1 MGSTHHGDP
10 PPDRRPDPRSGP
22 RAGQR
27 RRPGFDPT
35 SIDLTDFDVVRAV
48 RSGVG
53 VGGAV
58 ATRAAD
64 LAASLARDATYV
76 TVGFGL
82 LGYQRA
88 QVRRREF
95 ERSRRR

>member
-1 MGSTHHGDP
+1 MATMRSGD
-10 PPDRRPDPRSGP
+10 DRRATR
-22 RAGQR
+22 
-27 RRPGFDPT
+27 FDPT
-35 SIDLTDFDVVRAV
+35 SIDLTDFDVVRAFRDTV
-48 RSGVG
+48 D
-53 VGGAV
+53 VGGSV
-58 ATRAAD
+58 AARAAD
-64 LAASLARDATYV
+64 LAKDATYV